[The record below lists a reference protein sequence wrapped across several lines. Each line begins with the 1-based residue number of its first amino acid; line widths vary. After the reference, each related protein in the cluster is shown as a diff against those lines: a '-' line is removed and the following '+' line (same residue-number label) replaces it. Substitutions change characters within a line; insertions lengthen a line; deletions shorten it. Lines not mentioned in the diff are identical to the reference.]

1 MEPKVNIY
9 IEEGN
14 SSSGKPKKDRLSP
27 VVTKKMKVN
36 YKFYSQKNGYD
47 TIAEAMRAGIRAW
60 LDGSIKIEKH
70 IDERNLSD
78 IAELEKI
85 YGSEIVKYNDFNK
98 KGKGD
103 FDIWLPTELLQKF
116 DEHWKLQNFRGKSEA
131 CRALMYYYI
140 MKWKESYK
148 ATVNVEKSKKTTPNP
163 EDMKKLNQKLEELKH
178 DYELGLELDVVEWI
192 PDAKNDKHGEVKGNK
207 IYIYDET
214 YEEADE
220 TLEHEFDHYC
230 MNKYCSQPLVDAV
243 NFWLK
248 STMTFWKKVMEN
260 FNNGITYK
268 ERERLIEKHVE
279 KSIKARLFSD

>member
-1 MEPKVNIY
+1 MMPDKTSL
-9 IEEGN
+9 
-14 SSSGKPKKDRLSP
+14 SSSTSRKKYRLSP

-36 YKFYSQKNGYD
+36 YRFYSQINGYG
-47 TIAEAMRAGIRAW
+47 TLAEAMREGIRAW
-60 LDGSIKIEKH
+60 LNGSIKIEKH

-85 YGSEIVKYNDFNK
+85 YDNEIVKCNDFNK
-98 KGKGD
+98 KDKGD
-103 FDIWLPTELLQKF
+103 FDIWLPAELLQKF
-116 DEHWKLQNFRGKSEA
+116 DEHWKQQNFRGKSEA

-140 MKWKESYK
+140 MKWKESYE
-148 ATVNVEKSKKTTPNP
+148 ATVNAKKAITPNA
-163 EDMKKLNQKLEELKH
+163 EDVKKLNQKLEELKQ
-178 DYELGLELDVVEWI
+178 DYELGLELELVEWI

-214 YEEADE
+214 YEEADK

-248 STMTFWKKVMEN
+248 STMAFWKKVMEN
-260 FNNGITYK
+260 FNNGITYR